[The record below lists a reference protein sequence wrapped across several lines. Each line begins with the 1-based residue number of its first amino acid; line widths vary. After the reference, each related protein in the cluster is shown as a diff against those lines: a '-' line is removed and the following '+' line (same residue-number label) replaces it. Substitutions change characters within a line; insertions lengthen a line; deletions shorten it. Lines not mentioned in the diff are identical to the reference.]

1 SALGS
6 LSFPPS
12 PAQGA
17 AATAGVVEPRAP
29 GVGLQGA
36 SQGPVRRTRDPE
48 ACTPL
53 PPAMLTLASLLPV
66 PRMLWALL
74 LLAAS
79 GSAEST
85 EWDSPSCTEGVVSVS
100 RGESAVMACNISN
113 PFSHINITLCTY
125 RGESR
130 QLVFSEPAPGD
141 FSRDG
146 WRLWVQGGQAQL
158 VIEKAQ
164 DAQAGQYRWILTGNQ
179 RNSEITTLNV
189 SEPQDTFFTPSYGPE
204 TLLRELRPDPE
215 GTGQAVVLI
224 LVMVALVA
232 LVVPLACMLAWRRRH
247 GALKLYKLLQA
258 DRRSLASAWLQ
269 VQDGLYLRLLSEA
282 NMARLL
288 GLPQL
293 PLLLVLACNLAAQE
307 VRQSPRYTVAVEGGS
322 INITCATPGPLLGIY
337 LKQRWPEP
345 SNVIYY
351 EDKREPT
358 VDKRFRGRITF
369 SGLQHNLTISVHR
382 LQLADSGAYAC
393 QAIMGDEVWG
403 PGTLV
408 VVTDKLPQA
417 VDTCQEAQLMRFA
430 LPIALAVG
438 FFLVGLGLG
447 AVCVLRTQVSVTF
460 RCRLIPVSWLLS
472 ESREGRRARV

>member
-1 SALGS
+1 
-6 LSFPPS
+6 
-12 PAQGA
+12 
-17 AATAGVVEPRAP
+17 
-29 GVGLQGA
+29 
-36 SQGPVRRTRDPE
+36 
-48 ACTPL
+48 
-53 PPAMLTLASLLPV
+53 
-66 PRMLWALL
+66 
-74 LLAAS
+74 
-79 GSAEST
+79 
-85 EWDSPSCTEGVVSVS
+85 
-100 RGESAVMACNISN
+100 
-113 PFSHINITLCTY
+113 
-125 RGESR
+125 
-130 QLVFSEPAPGD
+130 
-141 FSRDG
+141 
-146 WRLWVQGGQAQL
+146 
-158 VIEKAQ
+158 
-164 DAQAGQYRWILTGNQ
+164 
-179 RNSEITTLNV
+179 
-189 SEPQDTFFTPSYGPE
+189 
-204 TLLRELRPDPE
+204 
-215 GTGQAVVLI
+215 
-224 LVMVALVA
+224 
-232 LVVPLACMLAWRRRH
+232 
-247 GALKLYKLLQA
+247 
-258 DRRSLASAWLQ
+258 
-269 VQDGLYLRLLSEA
+269 
-282 NMARLL
+282 MARLL

-460 RCRLIPVSWLLS
+460 RCRLIPVQRLCCAKDKSPVCVVY
-472 ESREGRRARV
+472 EDMSRSRCNTASTSNQYQ